1 MLTAITQSL
10 LAVIII
16 CLTAFY
22 FFSKHRYG
30 YWKKRGVPQVEEPVL
45 FLGNLSFLMRKSFF
59 DAVYDWTK
67 KYKDEYFGMYFG
79 WTPALIVNNSEL
91 AKHVLVKDYDSFQNR
106 FSYSG
111 LDDDPL
117 GSLNLFSVK
126 NPIWTQ
132 MRNEISPMFTSA
144 RLKGFANLMNS
155 NSAELVRKVQTD
167 FIDNNEPVDFK
178 KLFLMYTSDT
188 VAYTVFGI
196 RVSALKEG
204 MSPLWY
210 ITCNMLKWSF
220 WRGLE
225 FTMIFFMPVIAA
237 IFKFKFF
244 SKEATEY
251 VKKLFWD
258 VVNERKKTG
267 LTNDTDLVNLLLK
280 LKDNLKLPAESGT
293 ELADNLMLAQAA
305 VFILGSIETSST
317 TLSYCIHEL
326 SHHPEQQE
334 KLYQEVSKA
343 LKESGKDILD
353 YNELLELKYLTACIH
368 ETLRKYPPVQLLDRA
383 CNNTFK
389 WKDLT
394 IESGTPVYVN
404 ILGIHYDEEK
414 YPQPDEWRPERF
426 INSSDNDNHDF
437 SFLPFGE
444 GPRFCIGKRYGM
456 TQIRC
461 ALAQLI
467 TKYRFESDS
476 EYKVVSDPYSVLL
489 TPKYDTKTKI
499 FARS

>member
-1 MLTAITQSL
+1 MLTAITQL
-10 LAVIII
+10 LLGVILI
-16 CLTAFY
+16 CLSAFY
-22 FFSKHRYG
+22 LFSRHRYG

-45 FLGNLSFLMRKSFF
+45 FFGNLPFLMRKSFF
-59 DAVYDWTK
+59 DAVSEWTK
-67 KYKDEYFGMYFG
+67 KYKNDYFGMYFG
-79 WTPALIVNNSEL
+79 WTPALVVNSQEL
-91 AKHVLVKDYDSFQNR
+91 AKHVLVKDFDSFQNR

-126 NPIWTQ
+126 NPIWGQ
-132 MRNEISPMFTSA
+132 MRTDISPMFTSA
-144 RLKGFANLMNS
+144 RLKGFANLMNT
-155 NSAELVRKVQTD
+155 NSTELVKRVQTD
-167 FIDNNEPVDFK
+167 FIDNKEPVDFK

-196 RVSALKEG
+196 RVSVLKEG
-204 MSPLWY
+204 MSPLWS
-210 ITCNMLKWSF
+210 ITCNMLKWTF

-225 FTMIFFMPVIAA
+225 FTLIFFVPVVAA

-244 SKEATEY
+244 SKEATDY

-258 VVNERKKTG
+258 VVEERKRTG

-280 LKDNLKLPAESGT
+280 LKANLKLPAESGT
-293 ELADNLMLAQAA
+293 DLADNLMLAQAA

-326 SHHPEQQE
+326 SHHPEEQE
-334 KLYQEVSKA
+334 KLYREVSKA
-343 LKESGKDILD
+343 LEASGKDILD
-353 YNELLELKYLTACIH
+353 YNDLLEIKYLTACIH

-383 CNNTFK
+383 CNKTFK

-394 IESGTPVYVN
+394 VDAGTPVYINV
-404 ILGIHYDEEK
+404 LGIHYNEK
-414 YPQPDEWRPERF
+414 VYPQPDEWRPERF
-426 INSSDNDNHDF
+426 INSSDNDNNDF
-437 SFLPFGE
+437 NFLPFGE

-467 TKYRFESDS
+467 TKYRFEPDS
-476 EYKVVSDPYSVLL
+476 PYKVVSDPYSVLL
-489 TPKYDTKTKI
+489 TPKHDTKTKI